1 MMDEPIE
8 ALAPEDEEVSI
19 STLKDKEIKKIMNA
33 VDTGRDVANNYYVGT
48 IEPKLIEREEIYQA
62 DISHYKK
69 KYPRLSEKCSWRS
82 RDVKTL
88 VDGLVPSLMEV
99 FTGAD
104 SPVSIIG
111 RNIEDDEKAK
121 KAEALLKYDLTTK
134 NDYNAFCN
142 DVLKDSLKLNIGIGK
157 AWWKREEDRKKF
169 QVMMSPDDY
178 AMMEYIALGTASG
191 KMDVLDIKPVE
202 GGYYNVE
209 FETIN
214 LKANYPVVEAIPP
227 SELRFSPE
235 AGDIQDCKFVAHRKI
250 VPGDYLK
257 RMERDGIYEDV
268 DEAMKKSSDPTYTTY
283 DKLHNKEL
291 NDGKYKMSDG
301 DEASRLYELY
311 ECYVNVDYNNDGIYE
326 RLIVHTIGDS
336 KIPIKIQKNE
346 FDYIPFFIMS
356 SERDPA
362 VIFNERSGYA
372 DIIEQQQDLKTA
384 VIRQMIINISKANDP
399 KVGFDE
405 TKVDVDALLDDSPF
419 VPVRNTDPSRAF
431 YAFPSPSMSSNTMEL
446 VNYSQNEIES
456 QTGFTRYNNGL
467 DSNSLNKML
476 DINTPV
482 PMADGTYKLLKDI
495 QDGDRIIG
503 RSGKPTTVLKAHK
516 IHYPERAYDITF
528 QSGETIRAGGEH
540 LWTVKPQT
548 GDWRTI
554 DTDAMYD
561 YVLHHKGNLYIP
573 RVEHVDFE
581 GVDVPLDPYILGY
594 YLGDG
599 HMHSCRITT
608 ADDEVVEY
616 FEEWCRKNGGEIH
629 PCKTG
634 QNAGRATTYA
644 VTGGLWETL
653 KKLHLVKRTKDEF
666 AERRIPECYFY
677 ASYHDRIEL
686 LRGLMDSDG
695 CHHSGALCIFSQRE
709 SGLLDDV
716 IRLLDSLG
724 YVSSKNFVDPGQGG
738 FNSEKPHYNVTF
750 SAYDNPFK
758 ISRKA
763 DKWNPRERCS
773 DKQKI
778 VSIVPVEVCLMRCLT
793 VDADD
798 GLFCVGRKF
807 TVTHNTATGITAI
820 MGMAEKRQKNLA
832 KMYAETFFKPLFR
845 FLIQLNQKY
854 AEPETL
860 IRIGDENISIS
871 KKDLDV
877 DCDLILNVGQG
888 AGTKEARIQYLMLLL
903 QQIYPQQM
911 QIGIVNANSY
921 YVALKLLLDEMGLLS
936 AEKTIID
943 PNSQEYKQTQQAK
956 AQGAQQAQQQAQQA
970 QLQTRVAQIQA
981 KAQADIAKAKVPKV
995 SVTMDDLPPDAQAQV
1010 MRNMGLKSSP
1020 QAIVAKELLKN
1031 GQG

>member
-33 VDTGRDVANNYYVGT
+33 VDTGRDVANNYYIGT

-257 RMERDGIYEDV
+257 RMERDGVYEDV

-346 FDYIPFFIMS
+346 FDYIPFFIMA

-467 DSNSLNKML
+467 DSNSLNK
-476 DINTPV
+476 
-482 PMADGTYKLLKDI
+482 
-495 QDGDRIIG
+495 
-503 RSGKPTTVLKAHK
+503 
-516 IHYPERAYDITF
+516 
-528 QSGETIRAGGEH
+528 
-540 LWTVKPQT
+540 
-548 GDWRTI
+548 
-554 DTDAMYD
+554 
-561 YVLHHKGNLYIP
+561 
-573 RVEHVDFE
+573 
-581 GVDVPLDPYILGY
+581 
-594 YLGDG
+594 
-599 HMHSCRITT
+599 
-608 ADDEVVEY
+608 
-616 FEEWCRKNGGEIH
+616 
-629 PCKTG
+629 
-634 QNAGRATTYA
+634 
-644 VTGGLWETL
+644 
-653 KKLHLVKRTKDEF
+653 
-666 AERRIPECYFY
+666 
-677 ASYHDRIEL
+677 
-686 LRGLMDSDG
+686 
-695 CHHSGALCIFSQRE
+695 
-709 SGLLDDV
+709 
-716 IRLLDSLG
+716 
-724 YVSSKNFVDPGQGG
+724 
-738 FNSEKPHYNVTF
+738 
-750 SAYDNPFK
+750 
-758 ISRKA
+758 
-763 DKWNPRERCS
+763 
-773 DKQKI
+773 
-778 VSIVPVEVCLMRCLT
+778 
-793 VDADD
+793 
-798 GLFCVGRKF
+798 
-807 TVTHNTATGITAI
+807 TATGITAI

-1010 MRNMGLKSSP
+1010 MQNMGLRSSP
-1020 QAIVAKELLKN
+1020 QAVVAKELLKN

>member
-178 AMMEYIALGTASG
+178 AMMEYIAMGTASG

-540 LWTVKPQT
+540 LWTVEMDGKWKT
-548 GDWRTI
+548 V
-554 DTDAMYD
+554 DTDTMYEHEGDLFIPVVD
-561 YVLHHKGNLYIP
+561 YKEL
-573 RVEHVDFE
+573 
-581 GVDVPLDPYILGY
+581 
-594 YLGDG
+594 
-599 HMHSCRITT
+599 
-608 ADDEVVEY
+608 
-616 FEEWCRKNGGEIH
+616 
-629 PCKTG
+629 
-634 QNAGRATTYA
+634 
-644 VTGGLWETL
+644 
-653 KKLHLVKRTKDEF
+653 
-666 AERRIPECYFY
+666 PECF
-677 ASYHDRIEL
+677 R
-686 LRGLMDSDG
+686 
-695 CHHSGALCIFSQRE
+695 
-709 SGLLDDV
+709 DD
-716 IRLLDSLG
+716 
-724 YVSSKNFVDPGQGG
+724 
-738 FNSEKPHYNVTF
+738 KPHN
-750 SAYDNPFK
+750 
-758 ISRKA
+758 
-763 DKWNPRERCS
+763 

-1010 MRNMGLKSSP
+1010 MQNMGLKSSP